1 MFCPKCG
8 RENADGL
15 KFCGGCGADMT
26 TANTSAPSAVTAGT
40 AGSPMTFGK
49 AISTCL
55 TKYADFTGRA
65 ARPEYWWF
73 YLFTVLLSWTALLVD
88 HSGIVSSILN
98 LGLLLPSLAAF
109 TRRMHDTDRSG
120 WWFLIAFTIIGLI
133 PLIIWLASK
142 GDHQPNR
149 FGNPV

>member
-8 RENADGL
+8 KENPDGL

-26 TANTSAPSAVTAGT
+26 TPNTSAPAAMPAGA
-40 AGSPMTFGK
+40 AGSQMTFGK
-49 AISTCL
+49 AISTCFG
-55 TKYADFTGRA
+55 KYADFTGRA

-73 YLFTVLLSWTALLVD
+73 YLFTLILSWASMFVD
-88 HSGIVSSILN
+88 HSGIVSGIVN

-109 TRRMHDTDRSG
+109 VRRMHDTDRSG

-142 GDHQPNR
+142 GDAQANR